1 MVPFKGRLGIKQYI
15 KDKPNKWGIKAF
27 LLCDSQTA
35 YCFRFEIYIARSSDF
50 EGENLE
56 LTSAVVLNL
65 TKGMEYKVHI
75 VYTDNFYTSVVLAY
89 NLKVCG
95 ICMVGTFRSNRK
107 GYPKVLAEVKDKHLQ
122 RGQFRWQMTDKMSA
136 IVWKDKRIVHCIS
149 TIHKPTTVQV
159 ARRNKNGVV

>member
-1 MVPFKGRLGIKQYI
+1 
-15 KDKPNKWGIKAF
+15 
-27 LLCDSQTA
+27 
-35 YCFRFEIYIARSSDF
+35 
-50 EGENLE
+50 
-56 LTSAVVLNL
+56 
-65 TKGMEYKVHI
+65 MEYKGHI

-95 ICMVGTFRSNRK
+95 ICMVSTIRSNRK

-136 IVWKDKRIVHCIS
+136 IVWKDTRIVHCIS

-159 ARRNKNGVV
+159 ARRNKNGVIENINCPAVIQDYNNQMGGVDRNDQMCHLPKTAKQYK